1 MGTRSMV
8 GVMVE
13 GGVRAVYV
21 HWDGYLDGVGAGL
34 QDYTT
39 QAEVE
44 ELIAPGDRSSLEDGF
59 YADRG
64 ETGVEPTLYAT
75 FDEFYDAVSGCGGEY
90 YYVFK
95 DGVWYC
101 GDTYDR
107 YNSGTGISRKLV
119 AYADAVKIR
128 EAERKVEEEE
138 ALM

>member
-34 QDYTT
+34 QEYTT
-39 QAEVE
+39 QEAVE
-44 ELIAPGDRSSLEDGF
+44 ELIAPGDRSSLEEGF

-75 FDEFYDAVSGCGGEY
+75 FDEFYDAVEGCGGEY

-101 GDTYDR
+101 GDTYGKYGDP
-107 YNSGTGISRKLV
+107 TGISRKLV
-119 AYADAVKIR
+119 PYADAVEMQEARR
-128 EAERKVEEEE
+128 EAED
-138 ALM
+138 A